1 VAVIA
6 TPGST
11 AAALAAEAGNSTIPI
26 VFAVAADPVELGPL
40 TSSPDHTDWECLPID
55 PCVAH

>member
-1 VAVIA
+1 VIA
-6 TPGST
+6 TSGST

-26 VFAVAADPVELGPL
+26 VFAVGADPVELGPL